1 MKVREF
7 IKDNLLLKVTST
19 NTLLV
24 FVRMTFSLISQK
36 ALAILIGAEG
46 IAQVGNFKNVFN
58 FFQQF
63 SILGTFNG
71 LVKYFSENKE
81 NDSPDKHG

>member
-46 IAQVGNFKNVFN
+46 IAQVGNFKNV
-58 FFQQF
+58 
-63 SILGTFNG
+63 
-71 LVKYFSENKE
+71 
-81 NDSPDKHG
+81 